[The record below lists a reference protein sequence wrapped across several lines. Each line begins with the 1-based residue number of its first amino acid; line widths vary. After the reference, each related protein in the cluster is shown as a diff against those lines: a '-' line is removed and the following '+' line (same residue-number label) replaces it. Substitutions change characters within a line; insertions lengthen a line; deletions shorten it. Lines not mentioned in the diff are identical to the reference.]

1 MKTVMLTEYGG
12 PEVLQVVE
20 APVPQPQA
28 GEVLIKMSA
37 AGISKPDWL
46 MRTGAYPW
54 TKGIL
59 PFYPGLY
66 GSGIVEAV
74 GQDVEAFA
82 PGDPVFVDHPVVCGC
97 YGQYKTAPVK
107 NVCKMPQGVDMTSAA
122 LMTNYVIALSLFR
135 QVLGQGEGKTLYM
148 KGAAGALGSAVMQI
162 APLMGYKVIA
172 SASSEKKCEYLR
184 SFVSGP
190 VFCYSQQDETETVL
204 SLTDGRGADVV
215 MDQVA
220 GPDMPSR
227 LGLLAECGTILV
239 YNYLDGCE
247 NTGILKALIDNMGK
261 CQSVRVF
268 SFHLNDDKPEMLAK
282 LRAEVFQLMLEGKV
296 KPSIFAKFTLEDIQ
310 KAHQLLDSGDFC
322 GSLVLVNS

>member
-1 MKTVMLTEYGG
+1 MKTIMFSEYGG

-20 APVPQPQA
+20 APIPQPQA

-66 GSGIVEAV
+66 GSGIVQAV
-74 GQDVEAFA
+74 GQDVEGFA
-82 PGDPVFVDHPVVCGC
+82 VGDPVFVDHPVVCGC

-135 QVLGQGEGKTLYM
+135 QVLGQGDGKTLYM

-162 APLMGYKVIA
+162 APLMGYRVIA
-172 SASSEKKCEYLR
+172 SASTEKKCEYLR
-184 SFVSGP
+184 SIMEGP
-190 VFCYSQQDETETVL
+190 VFNYTQQDETETVL
-204 SLTDGRGADVV
+204 SLTGGAGAHVV

-227 LGLLAECGTILV
+227 LGMLAECGTLLV

-261 CQSVRVF
+261 CQCLRVF

-282 LRAEVFQLMLEGKV
+282 LRAEVFQLMLEGKI
-296 KPSIFAKFTLEDIQ
+296 KPRIFARFTQDEIQ
-310 KAHQLLDSGDFC
+310 KAHQLLDSGDFT
-322 GSLVLVNS
+322 GSLILVND